1 MYVVLDTNLFTADKQ
16 FKNGFWRLIGT
27 RPKRWGLHVAVPWP
41 VVQEAIAN
49 RRRDLA
55 KALADLNNALS
66 RSCTTGRPGVR

>member
-1 MYVVLDTNLFTADKQ
+1 MVAAVGSPPGARPYRRELDCMYVVLDTNLFTADKQ

-49 RRRDLA
+49 R
-55 KALADLNNALS
+55 
-66 RSCTTGRPGVR
+66 